1 VPIGGIEGARGPRA
15 PVDVA
20 KEVRKLA
27 KGKVNRSA
35 ISGRF
40 SKATAKRHPRTTVT
54 ETVKRPSGKRK

>member
-1 VPIGGIEGARGPRA
+1 V
-15 PVDVA
+15 VDVA
-20 KEVRKLA
+20 EEVRKLA

-40 SKATAKRHPRTTVT
+40 VSKATAKRHRKTTVT